1 MHSGEFFRCPCMER
15 GMRCAGPMHFAP
27 GRFCIF
33 VQADGK
39 RRCAGGETLYF
50 THARIAVRVL
60 NQELRRPGADNEET
74 LMLTWSILF
83 LVIAIVAAIFGFWA
97 VAGAAAFVAKILF
110 VVFLVLF
117 LISMLA
123 RAMRGNRPPV

>member
-1 MHSGEFFRCPCMER
+1 MEHGTR
-15 GMRCAGPMHFAP
+15 NAGPMHFVP
-27 GRFCIF
+27 GTFCIF
-33 VQADGK
+33 ARAVGK
-39 RRCAGGETLYF
+39 GRCAGGQTVYF
-50 THARIAVRVL
+50 EHARIAVKVL
-60 NQELRRPGADNEET
+60 NQELRRPGADNEEI

>member
-1 MHSGEFFRCPCMER
+1 M
-15 GMRCAGPMHFAP
+15 AP
-27 GRFCIF
+27 I
-33 VQADGK
+33 APEYMT
-39 RRCAGGETLYF
+39 RRSRSSAFGGGNVLYF
-50 THARIAVRVL
+50 SAGSVFTNQNRLPGAPSPPIFPAARIAGERCSTVL
-60 NQELRRPGADNEET
+60 RSGADNEET

-83 LVIAIVAAIFGFWA
+83 LIIAIVAAIFGFWA